1 MVRNKGKT
9 RVVKNEG
16 RRDGK
21 KPPRS
26 HVSYVDIEQVKQRYG
41 GRSTR
46 EPRKELHVFGEEE
59 PQNVKKKEHR
69 GVYLLLLGLVLAGI
83 AIGFYFA
90 LIIDRIEVVGNE
102 KLERGEVLT
111 ISGLNIGEHMLFA
124 NLGEA
129 RSRLLSSP
137 YIRSA
142 YIKRAYPDKLI
153 ITREERKPVAAIVGV
168 GSYALIDLEGS
179 VMEIA
184 QTNDKGLVA
193 VYGVSSGGYAVGQK
207 IGDYAEFNSET
218 LLEIIAVLSNQGMLD
233 IIESIDMS
241 QPLKIG
247 MTTTYGYT
255 VNIGQPENLTGKLEN
270 LPPVLS
276 KVLSM
281 GLEGGTIDLGV
292 LGDPVYSPPEV
303 YQPETEG
310 QKGGDGE
317 GGEAE
322 PDKAE
327 EGGTEQP
334 PQVAAHVVRPDREVE
349 GAVDIV
355 LPEDPAECGNAAAG
369 SPEGIHVNAQ
379 CDGFHVVQS
388 RLNSPDL
395 IASERKK
402 SSVVSIDFSS
412 GMCGSQSRNFFALR
426 MLGTRCWTS

>member
-1 MVRNKGKT
+1 MARNKGKT

-153 ITREERKPVAAIVGV
+153 ITIEERKPVAAIVGV

-184 QTNDKGLVA
+184 QTNDNGLVA

-255 VNIGQPENLTGKLEN
+255 VNIGQPENLAGKLEN

-310 QKGGDGE
+310 QEGGDDGE
-317 GGEAE
+317 GGEMA

-334 PQVAAHVVRPDREVE
+334 EPS
-349 GAVDIV
+349 
-355 LPEDPAECGNAAAG
+355 PA
-369 SPEGIHVNAQ
+369 P
-379 CDGFHVVQS
+379 
-388 RLNSPDL
+388 
-395 IASERKK
+395 
-402 SSVVSIDFSS
+402 
-412 GMCGSQSRNFFALR
+412 
-426 MLGTRCWTS
+426 

>member
-1 MVRNKGKT
+1 MCI
-9 RVVKNEG
+9 
-16 RRDGK
+16 RD
-21 KPPRS
+21 S
-26 HVSYVDIEQVKQRYG
+26 
-41 GRSTR
+41 
-46 EPRKELHVFGEEE
+46 L
-59 PQNVKKKEHR
+59 
-69 GVYLLLLGLVLAGI
+69 
-83 AIGFYFA
+83 YFA
-90 LIIDRIEVVGNE
+90 LVIDRIEVVGNE

-153 ITREERKPVAAIVGV
+153 ITIEERKPVAAIVGV

-184 QTNDKGLVA
+184 QTNDNGLVA

-218 LLEIIAVLSNQGMLD
+218 LLEIITVLSNQGMLD

-247 MTTTYGYT
+247 MTTTYGYA

-270 LPPVLS
+270 LPPVLN

-310 QKGGDGE
+310 QEGGDDGE
-317 GGEAE
+317 GGEMA

-327 EGGTEQP
+327 DGEAKQP
-334 PQVAAHVVRPDREVE
+334 EP
-349 GAVDIV
+349 
-355 LPEDPAECGNAAAG
+355 
-369 SPEGIHVNAQ
+369 SPV
-379 CDGFHVVQS
+379 
-388 RLNSPDL
+388 P
-395 IASERKK
+395 
-402 SSVVSIDFSS
+402 
-412 GMCGSQSRNFFALR
+412 
-426 MLGTRCWTS
+426 

>member
-1 MVRNKGKT
+1 M
-9 RVVKNEG
+9 VKNEG

-153 ITREERKPVAAIVGV
+153 ITIEERKPVAAIVGV

-184 QTNDKGLVA
+184 QTNDNGLVA

-255 VNIGQPENLTGKLEN
+255 VNIGQPENLTGKLE
-270 LPPVLS
+270 
-276 KVLSM
+276 
-281 GLEGGTIDLGV
+281 TC
-292 LGDPVYSPPEV
+292 
-303 YQPETEG
+303 
-310 QKGGDGE
+310 
-317 GGEAE
+317 
-322 PDKAE
+322 
-327 EGGTEQP
+327 
-334 PQVAAHVVRPDREVE
+334 RP
-349 GAVDIV
+349 
-355 LPEDPAECGNAAAG
+355 C
-369 SPEGIHVNAQ
+369 
-379 CDGFHVVQS
+379 
-388 RLNSPDL
+388 
-395 IASERKK
+395 
-402 SSVVSIDFSS
+402 
-412 GMCGSQSRNFFALR
+412 
-426 MLGTRCWTS
+426 

>member
-1 MVRNKGKT
+1 M
-9 RVVKNEG
+9 
-16 RRDGK
+16 
-21 KPPRS
+21 
-26 HVSYVDIEQVKQRYG
+26 
-41 GRSTR
+41 
-46 EPRKELHVFGEEE
+46 
-59 PQNVKKKEHR
+59 
-69 GVYLLLLGLVLAGI
+69 
-83 AIGFYFA
+83 
-90 LIIDRIEVVGNE
+90 
-102 KLERGEVLT
+102 LT

-153 ITREERKPVAAIVGV
+153 ITIEERKPVAAIVGV

-310 QKGGDGE
+310 QEGGDGE

-334 PQVAAHVVRPDREVE
+334 EPS
-349 GAVDIV
+349 
-355 LPEDPAECGNAAAG
+355 PA
-369 SPEGIHVNAQ
+369 P
-379 CDGFHVVQS
+379 
-388 RLNSPDL
+388 
-395 IASERKK
+395 
-402 SSVVSIDFSS
+402 
-412 GMCGSQSRNFFALR
+412 
-426 MLGTRCWTS
+426 

>member
-1 MVRNKGKT
+1 MARNKGKT

-16 RRDGK
+16 RRAGK

-153 ITREERKPVAAIVGV
+153 ITIEERKPVAAI
-168 GSYALIDLEGS
+168 
-179 VMEIA
+179 
-184 QTNDKGLVA
+184 
-193 VYGVSSGGYAVGQK
+193 YGVSSGGYAVGQK

-218 LLEIIAVLSNQGMLD
+218 LLEIITVLSNQGMLD

-310 QKGGDGE
+310 QEGGDGE
-317 GGEAE
+317 DGEANQPE
-322 PDKAE
+322 PS
-327 EGGTEQP
+327 
-334 PQVAAHVVRPDREVE
+334 
-349 GAVDIV
+349 
-355 LPEDPAECGNAAAG
+355 PA
-369 SPEGIHVNAQ
+369 P
-379 CDGFHVVQS
+379 
-388 RLNSPDL
+388 
-395 IASERKK
+395 
-402 SSVVSIDFSS
+402 
-412 GMCGSQSRNFFALR
+412 
-426 MLGTRCWTS
+426 